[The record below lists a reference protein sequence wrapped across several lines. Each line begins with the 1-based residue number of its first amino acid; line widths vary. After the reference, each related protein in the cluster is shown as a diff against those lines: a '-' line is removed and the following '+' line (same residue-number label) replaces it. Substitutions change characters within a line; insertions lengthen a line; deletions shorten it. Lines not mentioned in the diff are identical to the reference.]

1 MASTEAGSKPD
12 PRRPAKTGKPG
23 PKQRWMP
30 RHDIFAE
37 AIVNGR
43 TIKDAF
49 TLATGKPGGSGG
61 STAQKWLAGEPMK
74 AKITVLRAERLN
86 RLALDR
92 DQVILNLMDVYS
104 NAMRADQYM
113 AATRAMDQVAKLLD
127 LYPSETSK
135 MEVHLI
141 AKPATEP
148 GKTVELSVE
157 DWKEQFSPRE
167 ITQQ

>member
-1 MASTEAGSKPD
+1 MPSTAAGSKPD
-12 PRRPAKTGKPG
+12 PKRPAKSGKSR
-23 PKQRWMP
+23 QQQWLP

-37 AIVNGR
+37 AIVSGR

-49 TLATGKPGGSGG
+49 TLATGKPGGAGG
-61 STAQKWLAGEPMK
+61 STAQSWLDWSLMK
-74 AKITVLRAERLN
+74 ARITVLRAERLN

-92 DQVILNLMDVYS
+92 DQVILNLMDIYS

-127 LYPSETSK
+127 LYPTEKSQ

-148 GKTVELSVE
+148 GATVELSVE

>member
-1 MASTEAGSKPD
+1 MASTEARGKGD
-12 PRRPAKTGKPG
+12 PRRPAKSGKTR
-23 PKQRWMP
+23 QAQWLP

-49 TLATGKPGGSGG
+49 TLATGKGSPGG
-61 STAQKWLAGEPMK
+61 STAQKWLAWEPMK
-74 AKITVLRAERLN
+74 ARITVLRAERLN
-86 RLALDR
+86 RLALDK

-167 ITQQ
+167 IVQQ